1 MAKKKSVSQLHR
13 EIRKAKE
20 REATKL
26 AKHLEIMGAA
36 YCKATDIPPAE
47 VTLMSETLK
56 DGTRRYWYARF
67 DAAPNLA
74 ECHPDIRRLFEL
86 AMEITRAA
94 DLKNEEAVAQGVEM
108 LRSFV
113 KYIGKGAID
122 DDLKAV
128 EEAKAKAEAEQDVAD
143 NGEDGG
149 ALSVHG
155 VK

>member
-1 MAKKKSVSQLHR
+1 MAKKSIAQLQR

-36 YCKATDIPPAE
+36 YSRATDIPPTE

-56 DGTRRYWYARF
+56 DGTRRYWYTRF
-67 DAAPNLA
+67 DEKPNLS

-86 AMEITRAA
+86 AMEIKRAA
-94 DLKNEEAVAQGVEM
+94 DLKREDAVAQGVAM
-108 LRSFV
+108 LCEFV
-113 KYIGKGAID
+113 KYIGKGAVD
-122 DDLKAV
+122 DDLQAV
-128 EEAKAKAEAEQDVAD
+128 EKAKAKAEAKQAAD
-143 NGEDGG
+143 NHDQDGG
-149 ALSVHG
+149 EIRVHG